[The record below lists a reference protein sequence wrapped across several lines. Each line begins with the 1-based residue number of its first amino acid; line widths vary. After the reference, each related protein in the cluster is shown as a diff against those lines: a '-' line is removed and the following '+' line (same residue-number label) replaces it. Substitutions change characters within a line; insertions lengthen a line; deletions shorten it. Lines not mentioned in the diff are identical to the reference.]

1 MSHEITS
8 ERVRIEVADGT
19 AMEAY
24 VARPAG
30 AGPWPGVL
38 VLQEIF
44 GVNVH
49 IRSVAD
55 RIAREGYVALAP
67 DLFHR
72 TDPGFDGSYDRIQE
86 CIDVAMKYTGEQSE
100 ADLRASGEHLGRMA
114 GVQGDRLAA
123 IGFCMGGRLAFSAN
137 AFAPLRAAVSYYGG
151 GIHPDKIH
159 LAAQLSGPTLFFWA
173 GKDQYI
179 PSEQHRAVVDEL
191 RKLGKPFVSVEF
203 SDVNH
208 GFFCDARADY
218 DENAAAQA
226 WALTRE
232 FLRRHLAGG

>member
-1 MSHEITS
+1 
-8 ERVRIEVADGT
+8 
-19 AMEAY
+19 MEGY

-44 GVNVH
+44 GVNAH

-72 TDPGFDGSYDRIQE
+72 TAPGYESGYDQAAIE
-86 CIDVAMKYTGEQSE
+86 ASIALAMKYTGAQSE
-100 ADLRASGEHLGRMA
+100 ADIRASAAHLGGLG

-123 IGFCMGGRLAFSAN
+123 IGFCMGGRLAFTAN
-137 AFAPLRAAVSYYGG
+137 AFTRLRAAVSYYGG
-151 GIHPDKIH
+151 GIHPDKIQ
-159 LAAQLSGPTLFFWA
+159 LASQLSGPTLFFWA
-173 GKDQYI
+173 GKDHYI
-179 PSEQHRAVVDEL
+179 PVEQHRAVTDEL
-191 RKLGKPFVSVEF
+191 RKLGKPFVSVEV

-208 GFFCDARADY
+208 GFFCEARSDY
-218 DENAAAQA
+218 NENAAAQA

>member
-1 MSHEITS
+1 MSHEITN
-8 ERVRIEVADGT
+8 ERVRIEVGDGT
-19 AMEAY
+19 AMEGY

-44 GVNVH
+44 GVNTH

-72 TDPGFDGSYDRIQE
+72 AAPGFDGSYDRIEE
-86 CIDVAMKYTGEQSE
+86 CIAVAMKYTGEQSE
-100 ADLRASGEHLGRMA
+100 ADLRASAAHLGGLA
-114 GVQGDRLAA
+114 GVEGDRLAA
-123 IGFCMGGRLAFSAN
+123 IGFCMGGRLAFAAN
-137 AFAPLRAAVSYYGG
+137 AFTRLRAAVSFYGG
-151 GIHPDKIH
+151 GIHPDKIQ

-173 GKDQYI
+173 GKDHYI
-179 PSEQHRAVVDEL
+179 PVEQHRAVTDEL
-191 RKLGKPFVSVEF
+191 RKQGKSFVSVEV

-208 GFFCDARADY
+208 GFFCEARSDY
-218 DENAAAQA
+218 NENAAAQA